1 MLDTK
6 KIRQDFPILSRKIN
20 GKQLVYLDNAATS
33 QKPQQVIEAEVEF
46 IKNHMAN
53 VHRGLHSLSEE
64 ASQIYEEARKTV
76 AGFIGADADE
86 LVFVRNATEGL
97 NLVAFAW
104 GMENLK
110 KGDEVISTVME
121 HHSNLLPWQR
131 LAEITGAKLKIVD
144 VTEEGVL
151 DLRDLESKLS
161 TKTKL
166 MAVGQMSNTTGTINP
181 IEEMIKKAHRA
192 GARVVVDAAQS
203 VQHLGV
209 DVKKIKADFLAFSGH
224 KMMGPMG
231 IGGVYLSREV
241 QAETG
246 VFMTGGGMINEVDRQ
261 RASWAKGVEKWEAGT
276 PNVSGAVGLA
286 AAAKY
291 HRQLGM
297 NRIREHEAELTQ
309 YALDKLK
316 KIKGIKIVGPED
328 IKIRGGVLT
337 FVIEGIHAH
346 DVAQI
351 LDTEAIAVRS
361 GHHCTQPLHKRL
373 NLVSTVRASFYI
385 YNTKEEVDKLIEGL
399 EKVRRVFK

>member
-1 MLDTK
+1 
-6 KIRQDFPILSRKIN
+6 
-20 GKQLVYLDNAATS
+20 
-33 QKPQQVIEAEVEF
+33 
-46 IKNHMAN
+46 
-53 VHRGLHSLSEE
+53 
-64 ASQIYEEARKTV
+64 
-76 AGFIGADADE
+76 
-86 LVFVRNATEGL
+86 
-97 NLVAFAW
+97 
-104 GMENLK
+104 
-110 KGDEVISTVME
+110 
-121 HHSNLLPWQR
+121 
-131 LAEITGAKLKIVD
+131 
-144 VTEEGVL
+144 
-151 DLRDLESKLS
+151 
-161 TKTKL
+161 
-166 MAVGQMSNTTGTINP
+166 
-181 IEEMIKKAHRA
+181 
-192 GARVVVDAAQS
+192 
-203 VQHLGV
+203 
-209 DVKKIKADFLAFSGH
+209 
-224 KMMGPMG
+224 MMGPMG